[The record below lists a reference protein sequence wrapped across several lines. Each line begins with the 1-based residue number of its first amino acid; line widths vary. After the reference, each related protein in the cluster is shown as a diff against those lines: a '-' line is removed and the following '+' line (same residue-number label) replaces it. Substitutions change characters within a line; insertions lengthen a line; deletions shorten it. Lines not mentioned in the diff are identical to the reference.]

1 MTEQASNLTGVE
13 SLIRGVSCYAR
24 DAYRGRVTP
33 AKFINALADDYA
45 FIRLRDVRSPIRFLR
60 QMEGVPPIQLGT
72 TGFRRDLVD
81 DPNPARH
88 YMAFVFVGYWLPYP
102 LALVLLWVW
111 EVAGFVRYG
120 GVWSAKDVANGLVG
134 IRHGHWVRTV
144 DPVVLPALIAAELA
158 EPPACRDGVSS
169 TSSA

>member
-1 MTEQASNLTGVE
+1 MTDQASSLTGVE
-13 SLIRGVSCYAR
+13 SLIGGVSRHAR
-24 DAYRGRVTP
+24 DSYRGRLTP
-33 AKFINALADDYA
+33 AMFINAIADDYA
-45 FIRLRDVRSPIRFLR
+45 FIRMRDILSPIRFLR
-60 QMEGVPPIQLGT
+60 QMEGAPPVQLGT

-81 DPNPARH
+81 DLNPARH

-102 LALVLLWVW
+102 LALVLLWIW

-134 IRHGHWVRTV
+134 IRHGRWVRTV

-158 EPPACRDGVSS
+158 EPPLGHEGAST
-169 TSSA
+169 TSSV